1 MKEQTDT
8 VIERA
13 RVREVAGVC
22 RSPDALDAAVAGL
35 LLSGFDRTDVDLMGE
50 PEVLRRRLGI
60 DHVPV
65 EKLADLPAAA
75 AKPYLG
81 SADLAATLST
91 LAGILIFVGAAGAAL
106 LVVASGG
113 SWWRSVA
120 AGVGGVAAGAALVAI
135 VANRLK
141 RAQEKELEQQLAAG
155 GIVLWVRARSS
166 EREKR
171 AQQILRAHGAEA
183 IRVHEIE
190 VEKRLEDLPLRF
202 LHREPA

>member
-75 AKPYLG
+75 GKPYLG

-120 AGVGGVAAGAALVAI
+120 AGIGGVAAGAALVAI